1 MSRRLRI
8 GSAPA
13 WCRLTPIIEAI
24 RTHVMR
30 AKRIHADDTTVP
42 VLAKMKAVVG
52 RIWTYAR
59 SSARGSRTPERPRRS
74 PRKATRTAQARLAA
88 MLRRKSTS
96 KGGRSSVTS
105 FMKLSPT
112 TKNAVAASMAA
123 MPLRSELLSMDP
135 VYINVQGAKNMAMDT
150 IADDGLCRTAG
161 RGMRATFTM
170 RASASSLRPLWP

>member
-1 MSRRLRI
+1 M
-8 GSAPA
+8 
-13 WCRLTPIIEAI
+13 
-24 RTHVMR
+24 
-30 AKRIHADDTTVP
+30 
-42 VLAKMKAVVG
+42 
-52 RIWTYAR
+52 
-59 SSARGSRTPERPRRS
+59 
-74 PRKATRTAQARLAA
+74 TAQARLAA

-123 MPLRSELLSMDP
+123 MPLRSELLSMDA

-170 RASASSLRPLWP
+170 RASARPRYASCGPKVSPVLRACAKRTGKFCFGCQRGRSKSDFLSQTVQNRLELASAPKHLKPDIAKVAVGSTSAANLEYQVSDFDH